1 MKTSEV
7 LRRVLTHLGD
17 ENYTRTHQRYICFA
31 LHQLYALGMIGDL
44 DRTRCKRLI
53 RVHLGDAHTLEHWLL
68 EHHGVR
74 PQCTRAYI
82 RKIMVT
88 RKAWVTHLIEHYET
102 KGD

>member
-17 ENYTRTHQRYICFA
+17 ENYTRTHQRYVCFA
-31 LHQLYALGMIGDL
+31 LDQLYRLGMIGDL

-53 RVHLGDAHTLEHWLL
+53 RAHLDGTHSLEHWLL
-68 EHHGVR
+68 ENHGVH
-74 PQCTRAYI
+74 PDCTRAYI
-82 RKIMVT
+82 TKMMVT